1 MKKRVYKEIM
11 SEKGFNLLEVM
22 VALVLLGVGLLAMA
36 NTQIT
41 SIGGNSSGQK
51 ITVATTLAQD
61 ALEGLTNLPYNTVDG
76 RAEVDGTPDNFDT
89 DYPELNNGFVDVCN
103 CKPVMGV
110 NYTRNY
116 TVDRGYPVA
125 DTMTIQVAVSWVD
138 QNGRT
143 HQVTDSTVKWREE

>member
-1 MKKRVYKEIM
+1 MRKRVYKEIM

-76 RAEVDGTPDNFDT
+76 RAAVDGTPDNFDT

-125 DTMTIQVAVSWVD
+125 GTMAILVAVNWVD

-143 HQVTDSTVKWREE
+143 HQVTDSTVKRSD